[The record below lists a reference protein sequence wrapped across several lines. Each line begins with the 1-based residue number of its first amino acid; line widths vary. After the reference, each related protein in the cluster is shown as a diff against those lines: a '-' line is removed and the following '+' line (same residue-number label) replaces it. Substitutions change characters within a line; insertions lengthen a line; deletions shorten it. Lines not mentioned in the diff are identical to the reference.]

1 MQTIHPDDLRQKIK
15 HKEQIIL
22 LDVRNT
28 EEVAQGAIE
37 GAINVPLHVLP
48 LRYEDALEDKNAEII
63 CYCESGGRS
72 SRATQFLTEHG
83 YINVS
88 NLYGGYMIY
97 SLG

>member
-1 MQTIHPDDLRQKIK
+1 MHTIHPDDLRQKIK
-15 HKEQIIL
+15 NKEKIML

-28 EEVAQGAIE
+28 DEVEQGFIE
-37 GAINVPLHVLP
+37 GAINIPLHILP
-48 LRYEDALEDKNAEII
+48 LKFEEALPDTQAEII

-72 SRATQFLTEHG
+72 SRATQFLEEHG
-83 YINVS
+83 YTHVS